1 MADLTPTLTIHAAE
15 KSGAPTAAIRTIKQW
30 AESNLVP
37 GSTGYGASIAKVKL
51 HGVAFAQG
59 VRASGEGA
67 VFGAILGGVH
77 GALPQGLDIPIPGT
91 KSHMPADG
99 LGALLGIVAGTF
111 AAAEPYG
118 IGQTLSNGGAS
129 CATVFSFRKMN
140 DLMVNLKARKAAG
153 FRPGEVSV
161 GVAPGTISKATFTGE
176 SEGTGRRAV
185 GTFAKGSE
193 DPVVAAARGV

>member
-1 MADLTPTLTIHAAE
+1 MADASPNITLHAAE
-15 KSGAPTAAIRTIKQW
+15 KSGAPSAAIRTIKQW
-30 AESNLVP
+30 AESNLAP

-51 HGVAFAQG
+51 HGVAFAEG

-77 GALPQGLDIPIPGT
+77 GALSQGLDIPIPGT
-91 KSHMPADG
+91 KSHLPADG
-99 LGALLGIVAGTF
+99 VGALLGIVAGTF

-118 IGQTLSNGGAS
+118 IGKTLSNGGAS

-140 DLMVNLKARKAAG
+140 DLLIALRNRKAG
-153 FRPGEVSV
+153 IVPGGGAQSI
-161 GVAPGTISKATFTGE
+161 PGTISKATFTGE
-176 SEGTGRRAV
+176 SDGSVRRAV
-185 GTFAKGSE
+185 GSFVRGSE